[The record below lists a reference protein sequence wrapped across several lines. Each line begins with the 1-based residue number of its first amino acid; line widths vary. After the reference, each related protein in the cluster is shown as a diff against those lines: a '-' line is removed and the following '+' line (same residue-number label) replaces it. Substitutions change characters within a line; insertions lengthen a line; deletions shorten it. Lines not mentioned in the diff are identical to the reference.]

1 MFAQAKH
8 NNIINLNAAE
18 IHNKENIV

>member
-18 IHNKENIV
+18 IHSKENIE